1 MGASRIWGRNMA
13 GSQTGNLK
21 KAEAAAAAGKQEL
34 RRRISQLRSA
44 LTPEEKAELDRRLRE
59 RVEELLAEELLAAG
73 GWLARTGIYAY
84 VSHGG
89 EPDTRGLLERFWELG
104 IPVAVP
110 RVEGA
115 DMTFCQ
121 VSSFADLEAG
131 YRGILE
137 PRKACPAAAWPKAP
151 VLVPGAAF
159 TRNGGR
165 LGWGG
170 GYYDRFLA
178 REPQRLRIAL
188 AYGSQV
194 MERLPLEA
202 HDLPVDVLVTEEE
215 TLDKI
220 NRRRVWLWN

>member
-1 MGASRIWGRNMA
+1 MA
-13 GSQTGNLK
+13 ASQTGSRK
-21 KAEAAAAAGKQEL
+21 QAEAALEKQEL
-34 RRRISQLRSA
+34 RRRIRRLRSELA
-44 LTPEEKAELDRRLRE
+44 PEEKTELDRRLRE
-59 RVEELLAEELLAAG
+59 RAEEALAKGTSAEETPAEEAPAEKALAAG
-73 GWLARTGIYAY
+73 GGLARTGIYAY

-115 DMTFCQ
+115 DMVFCQ
-121 VSSFADLEAG
+121 VGSFADLEAG

-137 PRKACPAAAWPKAP
+137 PKETCPAAVWPKAP

-159 TRNGGR
+159 TRAGGR

-178 REPQRLRIAL
+178 GEPEHLRIAL
-188 AYGSQV
+188 AYGFQV
-194 MERLPLEA
+194 ADRLPLEA

-215 TLDKI
+215 TLDLRK
-220 NRRRVWLWN
+220 NA

>member
-1 MGASRIWGRNMA
+1 MA

-21 KAEAAAAAGKQEL
+21 QAEAAAAAGKQEL
-34 RRRISQLRSA
+34 RRRIRQLRSA

-59 RVEELLAEELLAAG
+59 RIEELLAEDLLAGNVLAEESPAEDDPAEAALAAG

-110 RVEGA
+110 RVEGV
-115 DMTFCQ
+115 DMVFCQ
-121 VSSFADLEAG
+121 VSSFTDLEAG

-137 PRKACPAAAWPKAP
+137 PRKDCPAAAWPKAP

-178 REPQRLRIAL
+178 RELQRLRIAL
-188 AYGSQV
+188 AYGFQV

-202 HDLPVDVLVTEEE
+202 HDLQVDVLVTEEE
-215 TLDKI
+215 TLIK
-220 NRRRVWLWN
+220 